1 MNHVIMSKNVG
12 KYGSLLFPKRR
23 GTAIS
28 GKGIGLCLL
37 QVLYCSPLEVEMNG
51 NPQRNLQQKYAKI
64 WIFHFSPDLMPCASP
79 STGFPGGPNLCRPRT
94 SDVGTLKIIDTSPIQ
109 KVRQKPNEPPKNMES
124 SGGLWRAYGGIWRH
138 GKMIKNVFTTAI
150 WVIQFC
156 MVQEVQDLDQLQRQ
170 SFVTWVWNTW
180 DAEPKSWKERTD
192 GRKARKALRTL
203 DITGQ
208 TQFASLWPSKPT

>member
-1 MNHVIMSKNVG
+1 MNHVIMSKNLR
-12 KYGSLLFPKRR
+12 KYGSLLSPKRR

-28 GKGIGLCLL
+28 GKGIGLCPL

-94 SDVGTLKIIDTSPIQ
+94 SDVGTLKIIDPTPIQ

-124 SGGLWRAYGGIWRH
+124 SGGLWRHVEAWENDQECLHNSHLGNPVLH
-138 GKMIKNVFTTAI
+138 GSRSSRPRSA
-150 WVIQFC
+150 
-156 MVQEVQDLDQLQRQ
+156 
-170 SFVTWVWNTW
+170 S
-180 DAEPKSWKERTD
+180 APKLCDVGVKHLRCGTKKLKRMKRWKES
-192 GRKARKALRTL
+192 LEN
-203 DITGQ
+203 TGQTWQ
-208 TQFASLWPSKPT
+208 TQFASLWPSKRT